1 MITVAVAK
9 LGIWKAA
16 VIEHRTN
23 NMDASVK
30 LIKKPMAAPRL
41 GLFNVDNFRRQKST
55 IDPANKLINKLQKL
69 NIPVHMT
76 HIL

>member
-16 VIEHRTN
+16 VIEHRTKN
-23 NMDASVK
+23 IDESVK
-30 LIKKPMAAPRL
+30 LIKKLIAAPRL

-69 NIPVHMT
+69 NIPVYMT